1 MKRLIALIGVIFLS
15 LFVLTSCG
23 GGKNEITVNLKTT
36 DIKGDLSD
44 YFKVIG
50 GSYKLFH
57 DDKTLKENY
66 YEIKVQLKRSDKEF
80 DFDAVDLES
89 RGYFKI
95 FCDLFDEH
103 NIPII
108 TADRRYIDRSQAQGV
123 NDKDADLAALKPN
136 EIGWAVFYFSGEKE
150 IINKVKI
157 IEIGSK
163 AVMSEARSKSV
174 SYSGEPKVNSFSNNI
189 DCDKFIKEYEEFTN
203 SYIKLLKKYKANPTD
218 SGILSDYSEAAQK
231 ATEMQTNASNCT
243 DAKFSLKLLEIAN
256 KITKAAL

>member
-89 RGYFKI
+89 RGYFK
-95 FCDLFDEH
+95 
-103 NIPII
+103 I